1 MNKFHIVYAMLLLAF
16 MLAGCAQ
23 QTAEIP
29 AGMYAERVVTQV
41 SEATLIANGGYASV
55 PDLEIPPAGGDI
67 HTTPAVAV
75 YCDHRSSA
83 QWYPLETYAYRLS
96 NGTVWIDT
104 AAGNSSNYR
113 VVLVK

>member
-1 MNKFHIVYAMLLLAF
+1 MNRFHIVYAMLLLAF

-75 YCDHRSSA
+75 YCD
-83 QWYPLETYAYRLS
+83 PLETYAYRLS